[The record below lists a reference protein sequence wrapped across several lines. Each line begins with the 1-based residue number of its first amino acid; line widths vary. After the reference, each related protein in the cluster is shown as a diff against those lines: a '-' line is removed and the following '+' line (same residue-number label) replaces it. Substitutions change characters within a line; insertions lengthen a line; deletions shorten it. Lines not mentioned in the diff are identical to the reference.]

1 LKGEGERKMCNIKS
15 AIVLKNKIYMPL
27 DHDHHTKM
35 LEELGIKDD
44 TNSPKFVRVEMLP
57 GDGDI
62 FNHDLSNWKLKVDQE
77 FIPDWF
83 NKFKTEEDM
92 KKKLPEFFE
101 QRFIIN
107 DRSGQKREGQRLFLK
122 NSSVVAWGNSSV
134 VARENSSVEAWGN
147 SSVVARGN
155 SSVVAWGNSSVVAW
169 GNSSVVA
176 RGNSSVVAREN
187 SSVVAWGNSQILIP
201 YSKNVNIKGISD
213 NASIKDLSGNKP
225 IIYVANDNFELKQW
239 NKNC

>member
-1 LKGEGERKMCNIKS
+1 MCNIKS

-134 VARENSSVEAWGN
+134 VARENS
-147 SSVVARGN
+147 
-155 SSVVAWGNSSVVAW
+155 
-169 GNSSVVA
+169 
-176 RGNSSVVAREN
+176 
-187 SSVVAWGNSQILIP
+187 QILIP